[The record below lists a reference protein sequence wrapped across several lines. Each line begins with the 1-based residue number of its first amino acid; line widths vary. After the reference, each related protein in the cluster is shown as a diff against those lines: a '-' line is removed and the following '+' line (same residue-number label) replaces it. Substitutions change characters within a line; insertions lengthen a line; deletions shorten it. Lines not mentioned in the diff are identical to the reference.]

1 MKAKQIILT
10 LLVAVG
16 AVFLW
21 KNYAPSQAPQVS
33 TVQTAAPAPQLARV
47 TTAPTRTVAAPAPRS
62 VPQPAPAAPVSRTT
76 VVAPAP
82 KGGLADRFKTG
93 PNAQNT
99 WTATSGQLKTGPNAQ
114 NNWTPTS
121 GQLKT
126 GPKAQTDLTMTR
138 SWK

>member
-21 KNYAPSQAPQVS
+21 KNYAPSPAAQVS
-33 TVQTAAPAPQLARV
+33 TVQTTAPAPQSTRI
-47 TTAPTRTVAAPAPRS
+47 TTPPTRSVAAAAPRQA
-62 VPQPAPAAPVSRTT
+62 PQAVPAAPVSSTT

-126 GPKAQTDLTMTR
+126 GPKAQTDLTMKR
-138 SWK
+138 SW

>member
-1 MKAKQIILT
+1 MKTKQI
-10 LLVAVG
+10 LLALLLAVA

-21 KNYAPSQAPQVS
+21 KNYAALPAVEVS
-33 TVQTAAPAPQLARV
+33 TVQAAAPAPQSARI
-47 TTAPTRTVAAPAPRS
+47 TTPTTRSVAAPAPRQVS
-62 VPQPAPAAPVSRTT
+62 QAVPAARGSSTI
-76 VVAPAP
+76 VVAPAA

-99 WTATSGQLKTGPNAQ
+99 WTATSSQLKTGPNAQ

-126 GPKAQTDLTMTR
+126 GPKAQTDLTMKR
-138 SWK
+138 SW